1 MSRPAECLNVVDA
14 LEDAWAPI
22 GVNFYQQ
29 NVVPS
34 LPPYQASD
42 ANNPMNSAQPPIEI
56 TVRIQ
61 VSLSQILHPKV
72 RSLPDIPSRGSEEGR
87 CVCVCVC
94 MCVCVCVQPP
104 SHPRTH
110 TCEETRRLGG
120 SEGADMFSL

>member
-34 LPPYQASD
+34 WPPYQASD
-42 ANNPMNSAQPPIEI
+42 PNNLMTSAKPPIEI

-61 VSLSQILHPKV
+61 VSLMVDVS
-72 RSLPDIPSRGSEEGR
+72 
-87 CVCVCVC
+87 
-94 MCVCVCVQPP
+94 
-104 SHPRTH
+104 
-110 TCEETRRLGG
+110 
-120 SEGADMFSL
+120 